1 MQSKL
6 RFTSVT
12 MLRINHFSKY
22 LAFYKIL
29 HLHPSYLNNNNNNN
43 NNKSF
48 NNTVRTIKL
57 WNMQGRRLFKFQI
70 DQ

>member
-6 RFTSVT
+6 RFTSLT

-29 HLHPSYLNNNNNNN
+29 HLHPSYANNNN
-43 NNKSF
+43 NNKSI
-48 NNTVRTIKL
+48 NNTARTIKL